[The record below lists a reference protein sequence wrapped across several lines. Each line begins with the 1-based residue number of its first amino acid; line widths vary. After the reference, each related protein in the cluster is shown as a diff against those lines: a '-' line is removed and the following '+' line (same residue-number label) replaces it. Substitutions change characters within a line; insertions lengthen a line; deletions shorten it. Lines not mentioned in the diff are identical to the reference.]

1 MYKVLLLDEAER
13 FMFDLTPKARL
24 KIVRTLDLV
33 EGGCMDAKLFKKLK
47 GTEIWE
53 FRTEYEGNAYRLL
66 SFWDTRRK
74 ALIVATHG
82 FVKKSQKTPWK
93 EIEHAER
100 IRVEYLKK

>member
-1 MYKVLLLDEAER
+1 
-13 FMFDLTPKARL
+13 
-24 KIVRTLDLV
+24 
-33 EGGCMDAKLFKKLK
+33 MDAKLFKKLK

-100 IRVEYLKK
+100 IRAEYFKK

>member
-1 MYKVLLLDEAER
+1 
-13 FMFDLTPKARL
+13 
-24 KIVRTLDLV
+24 
-33 EGGCMDAKLFKKLK
+33 MDAKLFKKLK

-82 FVKKSQKTPWK
+82 FVKKSQKTPRK

-100 IRVEYLKK
+100 IRAEYLKK